1 MAKSADDFIQYLHVL
16 FRESRLQ
23 GRDPNTEFIHLR
35 GIIIEFI
42 SNCSRMTSALAR
54 EKCPLKFTDGSLPE
68 TRLILPPADFNI
80 KEERAQ
86 LNAASNAEE
95 FLEIMKNRSTPKS
108 ARKDSKKAHGKKHS
122 LSPPESP
129 RSKVQKRLE
138 AAVATKS
145 TSASEDST
153 KKHIKL
159 MIRGANGVSS
169 PPMSKAAQQTST
181 NGESP
186 HQAKQDVSSHM
197 EVDSNQQETQM
208 EDASAPKA
216 EKNLPALCRSDVL
229 EIATAAQ
236 DITADQ
242 WEEFKPKLLSML
254 DQLRADPTPKQSE
267 AAVTRLQS
275 AISIIG
281 QERSLIPAEAWKEY
295 EEKLINKAKEGDF
308 DADWSTRLSKIGKI
322 IWQEEELAAMAS
334 RDWERLRAAARTW
347 TILAEVTGPMGDEQ
361 LSTEWLLQKLGDVD
375 FQERLF
381 ACRDRLAA
389 IKGPSEAT
397 EDAPADSEEVQ

>member
-1 MAKSADDFIQYLHVL
+1 
-16 FRESRLQ
+16 
-23 GRDPNTEFIHLR
+23 
-35 GIIIEFI
+35 
-42 SNCSRMTSALAR
+42 MTSALAR

-68 TRLILPPADFNI
+68 TRLVLPPADFNI
-80 KEERAQ
+80 EEERAQ

-122 LSPPESP
+122 ISPPESP

-138 AAVATKS
+138 AAVASKT
-145 TSASEDST
+145 TSANEDSA

-159 MIRGANGVSS
+159 MIRGASGVSS
-169 PPMSKAAQQTST
+169 PSSTTSPYPLEPQQ
-181 NGESP
+181 
-186 HQAKQDVSSHM
+186 D
-197 EVDSNQQETQM
+197 TQM
-208 EDASAPKA
+208 EDASALNA
-216 EKNLPALCRSDVL
+216 EKNLPALCRSDIL
-229 EIATAAQ
+229 EIVTAAQ
-236 DITADQ
+236 HITADQ

-254 DQLRADPTPKQSE
+254 DQLQADPTPKQSE

-281 QERSLIPAEAWKEY
+281 PERSLIPAEAWKEY
-295 EEKLINKAKEGDF
+295 EEKLIKKAKDGDF
-308 DADWSTRLSKIGKI
+308 DADWSTRRSKIGKI
-322 IWQEEELAAMAS
+322 IWQEEELVAMGS
-334 RDWERLRAAARTW
+334 RDWDRLRAAARTW

-361 LSTEWLLQKLGDVD
+361 LSNEWLLQKLGDVD

-381 ACRDRLAA
+381 ACRDRLMA

-397 EDAPADSEEVQ
+397 DSEEVQ